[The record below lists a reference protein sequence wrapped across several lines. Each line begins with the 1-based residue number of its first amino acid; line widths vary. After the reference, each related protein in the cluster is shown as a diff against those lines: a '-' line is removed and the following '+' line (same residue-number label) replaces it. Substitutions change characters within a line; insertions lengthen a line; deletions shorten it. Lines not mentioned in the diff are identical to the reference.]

1 MRKLDA
7 SVYHEDGSRE
17 TLPFL
22 NLDRFAFIIPD
33 DPI

>member
-7 SVYHEDGSRE
+7 SVYHEDDSQE
-17 TLPFL
+17 TMPFL
-22 NLDRFAFIIPD
+22 NLDRFAFITPD

>member
-1 MRKLDA
+1 MRKLHA
-7 SVYHEDGSRE
+7 SVYHEDVSQE

-22 NLDRFAFIIPD
+22 NLDRFSFITPD